1 MDAMTHVPN
10 LTTLVLNADMQP
22 LSWGPLSVWHWQDA
36 LVAVLQDRVFQVSTY
51 DHVVH
56 SVTRSFKIPSVV
68 ALKRYQKRKR
78 VSFTRY
84 HVFLRDGFR
93 CQYCGERYETSEL
106 TFDHVVPRS
115 KGGLT
120 NWTNVVTSC
129 QRDNLLKAD
138 QSLQQSGLR
147 LRRQPY
153 QPSPHQ
159 LDECAK
165 RLQYKDVLHASWLD
179 YLYWDSTLEE

>member
-1 MDAMTHVPN
+1 MGAMTHVPN

-56 SVTRSFKIPSVV
+56 SVTQSFKIPSVV

-138 QSLQQSGLR
+138 RSLQGSGLK